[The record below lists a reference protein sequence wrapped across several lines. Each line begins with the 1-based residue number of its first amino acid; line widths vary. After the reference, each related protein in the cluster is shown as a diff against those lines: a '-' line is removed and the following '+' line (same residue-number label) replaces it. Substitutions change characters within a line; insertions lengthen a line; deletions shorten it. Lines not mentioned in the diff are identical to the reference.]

1 MCHQTI
7 SLVART
13 LEAAGIATVTFSNAR
28 DITESACVPRTVF
41 TNYPLG
47 NACGRPH
54 DPENQREVLRT
65 GFRLLEEAREPGTIV
80 DTPFEWARDADW
92 QRRVFTDAQPWLT
105 DEGEAEQQSILA
117 RSRAA
122 RKER

>member
-1 MCHQTI
+1 M
-7 SLVART
+7 VART
-13 LEAAGIATVTFSNAR
+13 LEASGIATVTFSNAR
-28 DITESACVPRTVF
+28 DITESACNPRTVF

-54 DPENQREVLRT
+54 DPENQREVLQA

-80 DTPFEWARDADW
+80 DLPFEWTRDTAW

-105 DEGEAEQQSILA
+105 DEGEAERRSILA
-117 RSRAA
+117 GNRAA
-122 RKER
+122 RKEQAR